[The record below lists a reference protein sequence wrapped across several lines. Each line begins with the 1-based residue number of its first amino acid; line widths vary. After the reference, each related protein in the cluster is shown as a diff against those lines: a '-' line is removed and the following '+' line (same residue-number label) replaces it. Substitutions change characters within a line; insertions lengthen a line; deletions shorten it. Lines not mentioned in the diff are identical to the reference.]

1 MKLID
6 TEEGAWRLAK
16 AIVSDLKLFNAD
28 KLEQLGPGG
37 IPEEIAEGRGLFT
50 ARVEPR
56 FHQLFDQAV
65 EQGLGPSGGFAPPRM
80 AAPHPPPWAR
90 KPEAPGSSS
99 SPRAAP
105 VVLALAI
112 VVALVAVAAIVWS
125 LAR

>member
-6 TEEGAWRLAK
+6 TEEGAWRLAR
-16 AIVSDLKLFNAD
+16 AVVADLRLYNAD

-56 FHQLFDQAV
+56 FHALFDQAV
-65 EQGLGPSGGFAPPRM
+65 EQGLGPSRGFAPPRM
-80 AAPHPPPWAR
+80 AVPHPPVRALEPGG
-90 KPEAPGSSS
+90 PESAF
-99 SPRAAP
+99 PRTT
-105 VVLALAI
+105 VVALAI
-112 VVALVAVAAIVWS
+112 LVALVAVAAIVWS